1 LGNRSKVNFLL
12 IFHLYNYSNY
22 IFLYIF
28 RDRSTLVNLINELSG
43 AKDNTLDD
51 IEDSNSVETGS
62 EGENESPSN
71 LNLEKHSPITEN
83 NKKECSTTESTNV
96 ELVKNEFDS
105 QEIPINFKRKLDED
119 DDSSNKS
126 NCPIVGEEIEESV
139 MIVKGEGSGQECD
152 TGNPDET
159 NTQNDTSKNEDV
171 KKPKLWSI
179 EAICSSSKEVKEE
192 IVSVPTTGFF
202 FGDDSVPCFNNVS
215 NGENSCIDDS
225 KLKVVQSNEN
235 IEESKKSKIIVEEP
249 NKSTKTD
256 EELCVNNETNEEIN
270 KNEKL
275 DEVDTTTTHS
285 VKSLN
290 LDEFSCKNVSK
301 QSVFNIRVHEEE
313 VQITERKAN
322 EVFTKS
328 ETSIKHVATNVYDS
342 TSFDNYSKPQE
353 SQINSTTEIFAH
365 NKDNQPQIS
374 SKINKYDADHMTECD
389 KIDADQTNDQP
400 TDLTN
405 SDISTVTKV
414 DEQKSPNVKLVENTM
429 CNIDQ
434 QLEENKKE
442 EIDQQSTPKIVYEP
456 IITNEHNK
464 LDNEIKLN
472 ESNQLIT
479 SKSSQSD
486 EEKTVDNRCEKIKL
500 NESFANTVG
509 QYDDDTNEQPSTYVV
524 EKNTCILDTSSSNLT
539 DQSITSDK
547 QMLENKSIIDDEKPV
562 NNLVEENEPDKQVFK
577 HNQIT
582 DDLETIA
589 TYSNNDLKQHTENEN
604 SIINDI
610 ASSSKAYDQTLTDN
624 VNQCPQISKQVGG
637 NQNTNKSKKTSH
649 TISNIMDTDMTVVTD
664 SVKTNEQSINSIDT
678 EIKHLEHFPNE
689 KNVFQEKKP
698 SVVNVDCPKVFN
710 SKHSLNNIL
719 NKLDDVKEISECPNS
734 DFSNVDLEIN
744 KVDLVKPEVEIKEES
759 NLKSKDSLNNLTI
772 LKEDKI
778 IENEKNISHIISS
791 VPGNQKDIDAF
802 NEKTKSDKDYEQLT
816 ISTEQCKK
824 DEIKQGNLNVNY
836 VETIQNKAL
845 QEKDKVFKIDTDTY
859 MHNEDN
865 LNLKELESAPCN
877 KDNLVHD
884 DSSVQDSTLKIE
896 YQMEIDEEGADDIL
910 HDGMITI
917 ICILTFSCIYFYE
930 NCILY

>member
-1 LGNRSKVNFLL
+1 MGNRSKVNFLL
-12 IFHLYNYSNY
+12 IFHLYNYSIY
-22 IFLYIF
+22 ILLYIF

-62 EGENESPSN
+62 EGENESPLN
-71 LNLEKHSPITEN
+71 LNPEKHSPITEN

-96 ELVKNEFDS
+96 ELVKNELDS

-119 DDSSNKS
+119 DDSFNKS

-256 EELCVNNETNEEIN
+256 EELCVNKETNEEIN

-285 VKSLN
+285 IKSLN

-301 QSVFNIRVHEEE
+301 QSVFNIKVHEEE
-313 VQITERKAN
+313 IQITERKAN

-328 ETSIKHVATNVYDS
+328 ETSIKHVTTNVYDS
-342 TSFDNYSKPQE
+342 TSFDSYSKPQE
-353 SQINSTTEIFAH
+353 SQINSTTDIFTH
-365 NKDNQPQIS
+365 NKDNQPQTS
-374 SKINKYDADHMTECD
+374 SKINKYDADHKTECN

-405 SDISTVTKV
+405 SDISTGAKV
-414 DEQKSPNVKLVENTM
+414 DKQKSLNVKLEENTM

-442 EIDQQSTPKIVYEP
+442 EIDQQSTPKIVDEP
-456 IITNEHNK
+456 IMTYEHNK

-472 ESNQLIT
+472 ESNQLTT

-486 EEKTVDNRCEKIKL
+486 EEKTLDNRCEKIKL

-509 QYDDDTNEQPSTYVV
+509 QYDDDTNEQPSTDVV
-524 EKNTCILDTSSSNLT
+524 EENVCMLDTSSSNLT
-539 DQSITSDK
+539 DQNITSDN
-547 QMLENKSIIDDEKPV
+547 QILENKSIIDDEKPV
-562 NNLVEENEPDKQVFK
+562 DSLVEENEPDKQVSK
-577 HNQIT
+577 DNQIT
-582 DDLETIA
+582 DDLEISA
-589 TYSNNDLKQHTENEN
+589 TYSNNDLKQHTENDN
-604 SIINDI
+604 PIINDI
-610 ASSSKAYDQTLTDN
+610 ASSSKAHDQTLTDN
-624 VNQCPQISKQVGG
+624 VDQCPQISKQVDG

-649 TISNIMDTDMTVVTD
+649 TISNIMDTDMNVVSD
-664 SVKTNEQSINSIDT
+664 SIKTNEQSINSIDT
-678 EIKHLEHFPNE
+678 DIKHLEHFPN
-689 KNVFQEKKP
+689 EKKP

-734 DFSNVDLEIN
+734 DSSNVDLEIN
-744 KVDLVKPEVEIKEES
+744 KIDLVKPELEIKEES
-759 NLKSKDSLNNLTI
+759 NLKSKDSFNDLTV
-772 LKEDKI
+772 LKKDKI

-791 VPGNQKDIDAF
+791 VPENQKEVIDVF
-802 NEKTKSDKDYEQLT
+802 NKKTKSDKDYEQLT

-824 DEIKQGNLNVNY
+824 DEIKQSNLNVNY

-845 QEKDKVFKIDTDTY
+845 QEEDKVLKIESDTY
-859 MHNEDN
+859 VHNEEN
-865 LNLKELESAPCN
+865 LNLKKLESAPCN
-877 KDNLVHD
+877 KDNLVC
-884 DSSVQDSTLKIE
+884 DSSVQDSTLKME
-896 YQMEIDEEGADDIL
+896 SQMEIDEEGADDIL
-910 HDGMITI
+910 HDGKITI
-917 ICILTFSCIYFYE
+917 ICILQF
-930 NCILY
+930 L

>member
-1 LGNRSKVNFLL
+1 M
-12 IFHLYNYSNY
+12 YNYSNY
-22 IFLYIF
+22 ILLYIF
-28 RDRSTLVNLINELSG
+28 RDRNTLVNLINELSG

-71 LNLEKHSPITEN
+71 LNPEKHSPITEN
-83 NKKECSTTESTNV
+83 NKKECSTTESTTV
-96 ELVKNEFDS
+96 ELVKNEY
-105 QEIPINFKRKLDED
+105 DED
-119 DDSSNKS
+119 DDSSIKS

-215 NGENSCIDDS
+215 NGENSSIDDS
-225 KLKVVQSNEN
+225 KLKVVQSNES

-256 EELCVNNETNEEIN
+256 EELCINKETNEEIN

-275 DEVDTTTTHS
+275 DEIDTTTTHS
-285 VKSLN
+285 IKSLN

-301 QSVFNIRVHEEE
+301 QSVFNIKVHEEE

-328 ETSIKHVATNVYDS
+328 ETSIKHVTTNVYD
-342 TSFDNYSKPQE
+342 
-353 SQINSTTEIFAH
+353 TTEMFAD

-374 SKINKYDADHMTECD
+374 SKINKYDAVHKTECN
-389 KIDADQTNDQP
+389 KIDADQTYDQP
-400 TDLTN
+400 TDHTN
-405 SDISTVTKV
+405 SNISTGIKV
-414 DEQKSPNVKLVENTM
+414 DEQKSPNVKLEENTM

-442 EIDQQSTPKIVYEP
+442 EIDQQSTPKIVDEP
-456 IITNEHNK
+456 IITNENNK
-464 LDNEIKLN
+464 LENEIKLN

-486 EEKTVDNRCEKIKL
+486 EEKTLDNRCEKIKL
-500 NESFANTVG
+500 NESFARTVG
-509 QYDDDTNEQPSTYVV
+509 QYDDDTIEQPSTHVV
-524 EKNTCILDTSSSNLT
+524 EKNACILDTSSSNLT
-539 DQSITSDK
+539 DQSITSDN
-547 QMLENKSIIDDEKPV
+547 QILENKSIIDNEKP
-562 NNLVEENEPDKQVFK
+562 
-577 HNQIT
+577 I
-582 DDLETIA
+582 DDLETSA
-589 TYSNNDLKQHTENEN
+589 TYSNNDLKQHTKYDN

-610 ASSSKAYDQTLTDN
+610 ASSSKAHDQTLTDN
-624 VNQCPQISKQVGG
+624 VNQCSQISKQVDG

-649 TISNIMDTDMTVVTD
+649 TISNIMDTDIIVVSD
-664 SVKTNEQSINSIDT
+664 SVKTYEQSINSIDT
-678 EIKHLEHFPNE
+678 EIKYPEHFPNE
-689 KNVFQEKKP
+689 KNVCQEKKP
-698 SVVNVDCPKVFN
+698 SVVNIDCPKVFN

-719 NKLDDVKEISECPNS
+719 NKLDDVKEILECPNS
-734 DFSNVDLEIN
+734 DSSNVDLEIN
-744 KVDLVKPEVEIKEES
+744 KIDLVKPEVEIKEES
-759 NLKSKDSLNNLTI
+759 NLKSKDTLNDLTV

-791 VPGNQKDIDAF
+791 VSENQKEVIDAF
-802 NEKTKSDKDYEQLT
+802 NKKIKSDKDYEQLT

-824 DEIKQGNLNVNY
+824 YETKQGNLNVNY
-836 VETIQNKAL
+836 VETIQNKTL
-845 QEKDKVFKIDTDTY
+845 QEKDKVFKIDTDTSF
-859 MHNEDN
+859 HNEEN
-865 LNLKELESAPCN
+865 LNLKESESAPCN
-877 KDNLVHD
+877 KDNLAC
-884 DSSVQDSTLKIE
+884 DSSVEDSTLKME
-896 YQMEIDEEGADDIL
+896 FQMEVDDEGADNIL
-910 HDGMITI
+910 HDGKITI
-917 ICILTFSCIYFYE
+917 ICILKFSCIYFYE